1 MLQKLLFF
9 ITLSCFI
16 MPQMVYAGAV
26 TERIKAS
33 QTLVVGTTGDFPPF
47 AANTTQGKVIG
58 FDIDLAHKLANGLGL
73 TLKLKKMEFAKLLPA
88 IKNGSIDIA
97 LSGITMTPNRNLDIA
112 FIGPY
117 ATTGQSLL
125 GKEQLISTI
134 TSNEKLANATF
145 TIAALRGSTSEKA
158 AREGTPHAKVIL
170 TKTHDQSLILLLN
183 GEVDAILA
191 DFPFCKVAEFRY
203 PQHNL
208 KALKN
213 ALTFEPLGMAISGN
227 DPLFQN
233 LVHNFLLVMEGSGAL
248 DKLKT
253 KWFKHNGWIQALP
266 DMDFFKNLEQ

>member
-9 ITLSCFI
+9 ITLSCFL
-16 MPQMVYAGAV
+16 MPQMLHAGAV
-26 TERIKAS
+26 TERIKSS

-58 FDIDLAHKLANGLGL
+58 FDIDLARKLANGLGL
-73 TLKLKKMEFAKLLPA
+73 TLQLKQMEFAKLLPA
-88 IKNGSIDIA
+88 IEDGSIDIA
-97 LSGITMTPNRNLDIA
+97 LSGITMMPSRNLDVA

-117 ATTGQSLL
+117 ATSGQSLL

-145 TIAALRGSTSEKA
+145 TIAALQGSTSEKA
-158 AREGTPHAKVIL
+158 AREGKPHAKVIL
-170 TKTHDQSLILLLN
+170 TQTHDQSLILLLN

-208 KALKN
+208 KALEN
-213 ALTFEPLGMAISGN
+213 ALTFEPLGMAISGD

-233 LVHNFLLVMEGSGAL
+233 LIRNFLLVMEGSGTL
-248 DKLKT
+248 EKLKN
-253 KWFKHNGWIQALP
+253 KWFKNNSWIKTLP

>member
-9 ITLSCFI
+9 ITLSCLLL
-16 MPQMVYAGAV
+16 PQTLHAGAV
-26 TERIKAS
+26 TERIRSS

-58 FDIDLAHKLANGLGL
+58 FDIDLAHKLAHGLGL
-73 TLKLKKMEFAKLLPA
+73 SLQLKQMEFAKLLPA
-88 IKNGSIDIA
+88 IEDGSIDIA
-97 LSGITMTPNRNLDIA
+97 LSGITMMPSRNLDVA

-117 ATTGQSLL
+117 ATSGQSLL

-134 TSNEKLANATF
+134 TSNEKLTNATF
-145 TIAALRGSTSEKA
+145 RIAALQGSTSEKA
-158 AREGTPHAKVIL
+158 AREGIPDAKVTL
-170 TKTHDQSLILLLN
+170 TETHDQSLILLLN

-208 KALKN
+208 KALEN
-213 ALTFEPLGMAISGN
+213 VLTFEPLGMAISGD

-233 LVHNFLLVMEGSGAL
+233 LIHNFLLVMEGSGTL
-248 DKLKT
+248 DKLQN
-253 KWFKHNGWIQALP
+253 KWFKNNNWIKSLP
-266 DMDFFKNLEQ
+266 DMDFFKNLDQ